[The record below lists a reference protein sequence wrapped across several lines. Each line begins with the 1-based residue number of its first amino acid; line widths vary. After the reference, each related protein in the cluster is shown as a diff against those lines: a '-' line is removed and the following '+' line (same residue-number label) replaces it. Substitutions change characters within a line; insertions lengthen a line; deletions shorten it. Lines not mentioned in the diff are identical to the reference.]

1 MNTELEQEFI
11 KWAKGRASDINSAL
25 TEKDVFI
32 LFKNKNDIAQ
42 QAGIEGI
49 DSMLDK
55 LCEGGYI
62 RIEQRPKCKEKLF
75 FLTEKAFN
83 KARISESEE

>member
-11 KWAKGRASDINSAL
+11 KWAKERVSDTNNAL

-42 QAGIEGI
+42 QSGIEDI
-49 DSMLDK
+49 NSMLDE
-55 LCEGGYI
+55 LCESGYI
-62 RIEQRPKCKEKLF
+62 RIEQRPGYEEKLF

-83 KARISESEE
+83 KALTSESEE

>member
-25 TEKDVFI
+25 SERDIFI
-32 LFKNKNDIAQ
+32 LFKNSNNIAQ

-55 LCEGGYI
+55 LCEDGYI
-62 RIEQRPKCKEKLF
+62 RIEQRPGYEEKLF

-83 KARISESEE
+83 EQ